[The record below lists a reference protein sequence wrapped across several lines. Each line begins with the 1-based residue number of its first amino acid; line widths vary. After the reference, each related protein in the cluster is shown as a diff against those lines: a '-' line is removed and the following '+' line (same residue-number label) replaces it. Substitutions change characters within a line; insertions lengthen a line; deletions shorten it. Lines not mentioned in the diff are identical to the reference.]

1 MLVPEQSKAA
11 AVTQQGREK
20 AAGNSVL
27 HRGEMDEKGRGE
39 KESPECF
46 RKRDGSQVG
55 I

>member
-1 MLVPEQSKAA
+1 MAA

-27 HRGEMDEKGRGE
+27 HREELGEKGGG
-39 KESPECF
+39 ECF
-46 RKRDGSQVG
+46 RKRDSSQVG